1 MVVWV
6 IGETTYVLWNFWFLK
21 SNIQFPQGDD
31 VEKYGSLGLIIGVTI
46 VILIVLVPLVV
57 ACVWFGA
64 KKYDQLQEE
73 RWSNLASH
81 NKMIDDAA
89 IFVV

>member
-1 MVVWV
+1 MFFEISDFSKV
-6 IGETTYVLWNFWFLK
+6 TFLF
-21 SNIQFPQGDD
+21 SQGDD

-46 VILIVLVPLVV
+46 VILIVLIPLVV

-73 RWSNLASH
+73 RWSNFASL
-81 NKMIDDAA
+81 
-89 IFVV
+89 